1 MKHPFRIALLLYPG
15 CMPAGLFA
23 FADLLH
29 AANRQSGRTLF
40 STCFASLGS
49 EPVSGPHGARIQPDE
64 RLGTVR
70 SDAVLVPGL
79 WAESTNDVEQ
89 AVTHLADLRR
99 ELARRSASIQMWSY
113 CTGVALVAAT
123 GCLDGRDATATWWL
137 ADALRLRHRR
147 VRWRFEHD
155 CVVGERVMTAS
166 GASGHLPIAQTLIER
181 ELGTGAFLELTR
193 LLVLPRPAPG
203 HSAFDATRLIEQPS
217 SCLRALHR
225 LVERLPAERLTS
237 HHLATQLGM
246 SARTLARKVA
256 AETGS
261 TLAAHVRR
269 IKLNQVAQRLVLTS
283 EPAAAIS
290 AALGFSSE
298 SNMQRAF
305 KAVTGMTPGAYRRRH
320 GRT

>member
-1 MKHPFRIALLLYPG
+1 MKRPFRIALLLYPG

-49 EPVSGPHGARIQPDE
+49 EPISGPHGARIQPDE

-137 ADALRLRHRR
+137 ADALRLRHHR

-155 CVVGERVMTAS
+155 C
-166 GASGHLPIAQTLIER
+166 
-181 ELGTGAFLELTR
+181 
-193 LLVLPRPAPG
+193 
-203 HSAFDATRLIEQPS
+203 
-217 SCLRALHR
+217 
-225 LVERLPAERLTS
+225 
-237 HHLATQLGM
+237 
-246 SARTLARKVA
+246 
-256 AETGS
+256 
-261 TLAAHVRR
+261 
-269 IKLNQVAQRLVLTS
+269 
-283 EPAAAIS
+283 
-290 AALGFSSE
+290 
-298 SNMQRAF
+298 
-305 KAVTGMTPGAYRRRH
+305 
-320 GRT
+320 